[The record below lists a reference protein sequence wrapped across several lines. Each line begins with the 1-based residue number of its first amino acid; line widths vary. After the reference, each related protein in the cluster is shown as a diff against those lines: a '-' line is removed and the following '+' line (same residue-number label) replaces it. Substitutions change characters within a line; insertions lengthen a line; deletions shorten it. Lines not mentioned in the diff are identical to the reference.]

1 MSLYE
6 KKRNSQVPEEE
17 IAENRLSAK
26 TRACTLLMLS
36 VIVFLCAVVTCAALI
51 AKSVGDNDG
60 EKTLETHVEDIKY
73 VANNTNNTETP
84 SNDTPDVKLTAP
96 VSVYDSNILNILLV
110 GTDSETAQTDALIV
124 VSVDM
129 EKGQPSML
137 SIPRDTYISGDY
149 STPKI
154 NRVYAEN
161 GSRGIEALKESVENM
176 LGFRLDN
183 YLVFDREALA
193 EVLQRTGGIDFEIP
207 EEPTYHDL
215 LPGEQNLSGE
225 KAFALFR
232 YREDYTDVETE
243 PYRVQRDFLAKILDT
258 LLADQENNLENAELI
273 CQATDT
279 DLEATELAYLT
290 DLLKNARFAA
300 SFSRALPGGEITIR
314 DEAYYQ
320 VDPAQAC
327 EILNGH
333 FNPTGSD
340 LTEYDVH
347 FRQLQGDSGEGE
359 MADFG
364 FGGPHP
370 TQNNSGTNDETEATE
385 ETEETEP
392 TEESE
397 SLDEQ
402 EPSEQAPESSEDET
416 EAPSESDAL
425 TEELPEETN
434 ETEDPE
440 PIETAEPT
448 VSEETAEPVDPAAPI
463 EPDGDE

>member
-6 KKRNSQVPEEE
+6 KKRNTEVPEEE

-51 AKSVGDNDG
+51 AKSVDSDDEGG
-60 EKTLETHVEDIKY
+60 IQETHVEDIKY
-73 VANNTNNTETP
+73 VANNTDNTEIP

-96 VSVYDSNILNILLV
+96 KSVYNSNILNILLV
-110 GTDSETAQTDALIV
+110 ANDTESEQTDALIV
-124 VSVDM
+124 VSIDM
-129 EKGQPSML
+129 QKGQPSML

-149 STPKI
+149 SIPKI

-161 GSRGIEALKESVENM
+161 GSRGIEALKEAVENM

-183 YLVFDREALA
+183 YLVFDSVALA
-193 EVLQRTGGIDFEIP
+193 EVLQLTGGIDFEIP
-207 EEPTYHDL
+207 EEPMYHNL
-215 LPGEQNLSGE
+215 LTGEQSLSGE
-225 KAFALFR
+225 KAFELFR
-232 YREDYTDVETE
+232 YRDDYTDVETE
-243 PYRVQRDFLAKILDT
+243 PYRVQRDFLAEILDT
-258 LLADQENNLENAELI
+258 LLADQENEIENAEVI

-290 DLLKNARFAA
+290 DLLKSARFAA
-300 SFSRALPGGEITIR
+300 SFSRALPGGEINIR

-333 FNPTGSD
+333 FNPTGND

-347 FRQLQGDSGEGE
+347 FRQMQGDSGEGE
-359 MADFG
+359 MPDYG
-364 FGGPHP
+364 FGGPRP
-370 TQNNSGTNDETEATE
+370 TTNPDLTEPDEE
-385 ETEETEP
+385 ETEETENS
-392 TEESE
+392 EENGEQTTQPSE
-397 SLDEQ
+397 AESV
-402 EPSEQAPESSEDET
+402 EPSESEEI
-416 EAPSESDAL
+416 P
-425 TEELPEETN
+425 EELPEETG

-440 PIETAEPT
+440 PIETIESTA
-448 VSEETAEPVDPAAPI
+448 SEESVEPIDPVAPI
-463 EPDGDE
+463 EPGADE